1 MRLWVSCD
9 YVHFPEISSS
19 VSLELLLGPRRCPY
33 VSPDNEESTR
43 RASSKILPKLHA
55 PIHHHVLELG
65 IPQLADKQVRVKP
78 TDNWEQLKLVCGW
91 LEQERYEEIRPL
103 ALFGSAVVQ
112 YAMEGGPSS
121 STLYLERVVVCF
133 SKTLR

>member
-1 MRLWVSCD
+1 
-9 YVHFPEISSS
+9 
-19 VSLELLLGPRRCPY
+19 
-33 VSPDNEESTR
+33 
-43 RASSKILPKLHA
+43 LHA

-91 LEQERYEEIRPL
+91 LEQERYEEICPL

>member
-1 MRLWVSCD
+1 
-9 YVHFPEISSS
+9 
-19 VSLELLLGPRRCPY
+19 
-33 VSPDNEESTR
+33 
-43 RASSKILPKLHA
+43 LHA
-55 PIHHHVLELG
+55 PIHHHILELG
-65 IPQLADKQVRVKP
+65 IPQLADEQVRVKP

-91 LEQERYEEIRPL
+91 IEQERYEEIRPL

-112 YAMEGGPSS
+112 YAMEGGTSS